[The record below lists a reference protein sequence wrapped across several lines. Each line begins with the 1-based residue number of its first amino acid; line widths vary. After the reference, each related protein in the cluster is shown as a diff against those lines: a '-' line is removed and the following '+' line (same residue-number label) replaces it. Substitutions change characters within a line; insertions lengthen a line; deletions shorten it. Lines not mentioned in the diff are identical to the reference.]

1 MNDETYDKLV
11 DMEQGIP
18 MVSKPKNDAIEDRI
32 SSLESTIS
40 KQEKLINLCLEAIER
55 FGSNHQ
61 ASYQSFVQEFDRI
74 KNDNA

>member
-1 MNDETYDKLV
+1 MNDETYEQLK

-18 MVSKPKNDAIEDRI
+18 MVAKPKDKFEERI

-40 KQEKLINLCLEAIER
+40 TQSKLINLCLEAIER

-61 ASYQSFVQEFDRI
+61 TSYNSFVQEFDRI
-74 KNDNA
+74 NAEDA